1 MSTSERCCPGKRGP
15 EEPVIVVG
23 DAVECC
29 VGGGREIIRFL
40 RDSVHVLHTVV
51 QIALVYEDHTH

>member
-1 MSTSERCCPGKRGP
+1 MSTSERCYPGKCGP

-40 RDSVHVLHTVV
+40 RDSVYVLHTV
-51 QIALVYEDHTH
+51 